1 MRSNFN
7 IAVCLSCLI
16 LLLVACGGAPSIRE
30 GNSQK
35 DLDVMSGP
43 ASKVLVMALYPEQD
57 TETRVVIEN
66 AVVGGFRQS
75 GVEASAGYR
84 VFETYSGLATQVAE
98 VKEAME
104 AGGFNALLLV
114 DPIRVK
120 SHDPGEWAER
130 RSAYRAFDMSTA
142 ATFNLIGQLSEEAD
156 AAKAEIDVTV
166 WDLGS
171 GSFVWH
177 TEYDFNAPG
186 SYDLEVARQYA
197 DEFAKMLSNKLRSE
211 GVVQ

>member
-1 MRSNFN
+1 MKKNFRTC
-7 IAVCLSCLI
+7 VCLSFVLP
-16 LLLVACGGAPSIRE
+16 LLAACAGGPSIKE

-35 DLDVMSGP
+35 NLDVMAGP
-43 ASKVLVMALYPEQD
+43 ASRVLVMALYPEQD
-57 TETRVVIEN
+57 MDTRVVIEN

-75 GVEASAGYR
+75 GVDAAAGFR
-84 VFETYSGLATQVAE
+84 TFETYSGLDSRVAE
-98 VKEAME
+98 VKRAME
-104 AGGFNALLLV
+104 AGGFDALLIL

-130 RSAYRAFDMSTA
+130 RSAYRAFDLSTA

-156 AAKAEIDVTV
+156 AAKAQFDVTV

-171 GSFVWH
+171 ESFVWH
-177 TEYDFNAPG
+177 MEYDFNAPG
-186 SYDLEVARQYA
+186 SYDLDVARQYA
-197 DEFAKMLSNKLRSE
+197 DEFGTMVSGTLRSE